1 MKSTAEVVRVKQAFA
16 WIEQQRAIHLKA
28 VTPKG
33 EPVELTA
40 DDARNLAGR
49 LVHLATIL
57 DSLAARAD
65 EE

>member
-28 VTPKG
+28 VTPAG

-40 DDARNLAGR
+40 EDARTLAGR

-57 DSLAARAD
+57 DSLAERPG
-65 EE
+65 EG